1 MGCWQTLVGVSCVLH
16 SANMP
21 SRLLLLIVIHGVLTR
36 QTQHDIVT
44 FYDDN
49 IAHRPA
55 ESDMFSRAR
64 IYAQEGTSMELVTKS
79 CGVKQR
85 HRVLRPQSALVAT
98 HSVADHHRGP
108 LKARVYG
115 LVIIAHFGTEL
126 VSLM

>member
-21 SRLLLLIVIHGVLTR
+21 SRLLLLIVIDGVLTR

-44 FYDDN
+44 FYDDK

-64 IYAQEGTSMELVTKS
+64 
-79 CGVKQR
+79 
-85 HRVLRPQSALVAT
+85 
-98 HSVADHHRGP
+98 
-108 LKARVYG
+108 
-115 LVIIAHFGTEL
+115 TEL
-126 VSLM
+126 HLWQNLWCAPDIQTDTDTQCVCIDWLQACMSRKAVNVVDYYFYH